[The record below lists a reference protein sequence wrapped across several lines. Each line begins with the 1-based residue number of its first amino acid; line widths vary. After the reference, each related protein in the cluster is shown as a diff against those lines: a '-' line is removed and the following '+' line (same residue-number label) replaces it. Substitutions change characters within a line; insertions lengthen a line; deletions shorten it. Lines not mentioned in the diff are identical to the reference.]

1 MKFDGDLLVD
11 PSEYHYIVG
20 ALQYVTITHF
30 DIMYSVNQ
38 LCQHIQAP
46 TSTHW
51 TSTNRVLRYL
61 KHIVDFGLH
70 CKSSIVA
77 LHAFCD
83 VDWASK
89 PDDRRS
95 SSGYDIYF
103 GQCLVSWSSKKQHVV
118 SRSNTEA
125 AYWSLA
131 LTTAK
136 VYWIYML
143 LRELHIYLPSP
154 LTL

>member
-1 MKFDGDLLVD
+1 M
-11 PSEYHYIVG
+11 
-20 ALQYVTITHF
+20 
-30 DIMYSVNQ
+30 
-38 LCQHIQAP
+38 QAP

-89 PDDRRS
+89 PNDRRS
-95 SSGYDIYF
+95 SSSYDIYF

-143 LRELHIYLPSP
+143 CENCIFICLHPFNPIFHV
-154 LTL
+154 